1 MGITFPKTSLEYVHT
16 PDIIIRVLEIHSQK
30 MSKYDEKDLYR
41 YLIYLKE
48 ISFKW
53 PTDREGVLNLF

>member
-1 MGITFPKTSLEYVHT
+1 MGITFPKTSLEYIHM

-30 MSKYDEKDLYR
+30 MSKYDENYR

-48 ISFKW
+48 ISFKR
-53 PTDREGVLNLF
+53 PTDREGLLNQF